1 MILNSEGLFNGY
13 GMVQRNVMRDPN
25 LSIEVKGVYAYLCSF
40 SGTGECILPDVLEQ
54 CKELGIS
61 QNRYYKYIQILMDN
75 GYIEDD
81 EE

>member
-13 GMVQRNVMRDPN
+13 GMVQRSIMRDPN

-40 SGTGECILPDVLEQ
+40 SGAGECVLPDVLEQ

-61 QNRYYKYIQILMDN
+61 QDKYYKCIQILIDN
-75 GYIEDD
+75 GYLEG
-81 EE
+81 EEN